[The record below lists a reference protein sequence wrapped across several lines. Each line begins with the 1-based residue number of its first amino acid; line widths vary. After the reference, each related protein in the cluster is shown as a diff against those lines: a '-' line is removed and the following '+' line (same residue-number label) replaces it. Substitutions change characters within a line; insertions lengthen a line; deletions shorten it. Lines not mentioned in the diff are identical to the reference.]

1 MKSSTQSFAEGDP
14 KPRNC
19 ARSKT
24 NNSFFIN
31 KTIPKFRT
39 FLRGLG

>member
-14 KPRNC
+14 KPRNY
-19 ARSKT
+19 ARRKT
-24 NNSFFIN
+24 NNSFIIN
-31 KTIPKFRT
+31 QTIPKFRA